1 MENKKTISAKD
12 ILQKLGTVM
21 ALAILC
27 LIFSFALP
35 GKFPTINNIMNI
47 LRQAS
52 INCLIAAGMLCA
64 LITAGIDL
72 SVGSN
77 CVLCTCTIGFMVQKA
92 NNMLQEAQAI
102 IEAGG
107 DLAVAEKLMTGA
119 NILLNPILLVLAGLA
134 VSTFCGFI
142 NGTLLTRL
150 ELPHPFVS
158 TMGMKNVLLG
168 IALLITGG
176 QSIGF
181 TAKGVD
187 GLMALG
193 NGSFFK
199 IASNGLKEKL
209 LFIVPEAFIPE
220 SIVESVRNATVPGT
234 SGPLII
240 NLGNIKADF
249 SGFPLS
255 FLLVILVFII
265 FDIFLRRTALGRQIY
280 CCGGNPEAARL
291 SGIPSKNV
299 LTFVYA
305 LSGFMSGMA
314 GVICVGRLASAN
326 ATGGATYDND
336 AIAACIVGGASF
348 TGGKGTIWG
357 TLIGALLMAVINN
370 GLNLMGAQKDIQYI
384 VIGGV
389 IILAVTLDVFRN
401 KMEAKARK
409 MAAK

>member
-1 MENKKTISAKD
+1 MENKNKTSVKD
-12 ILQKLGTVM
+12 LMQKLGTLM
-21 ALAILC
+21 ALAILF
-27 LIFSFALP
+27 LIFCLVLP
-35 GKFPTINNIMNI
+35 HKFPKVGNLMNI
-47 LRQAS
+47 LKQAS
-52 INCLIAAGMLCA
+52 INCLIASGMLCA

-77 CVLCTCTIGFMVQKA
+77 CALCTCVIGVLVQEFGIV
-92 NNMLQEAQAI
+92 NPVVLI
-102 IEAGG
+102 I
-107 DLAVAEKLMTGA
+107 
-119 NILLNPILLVLAGLA
+119 AGLA
-134 VSTFCGFI
+134 VSTFCGFL

-150 ELPHPFVS
+150 DLPHPFVS

-168 IALLITGG
+168 VALVITGSK
-176 QSIGF
+176 SIGF
-181 TAKGVD
+181 TNKGVD
-187 GLMALG
+187 GLMWIGGGSVGVIRDALG
-193 NGSFFK
+193 RVTFPGIPFSF
-199 IASNGLKEKL
+199 I
-209 LFIVPEAFIPE
+209 
-220 SIVESVRNATVPGT
+220 
-234 SGPLII
+234 
-240 NLGNIKADF
+240 
-249 SGFPLS
+249 
-255 FLLVILVFII
+255 LVIAVYII
-265 FDIFLRRTALGRQIY
+265 FDIFLRKTALGRQIY

-305 LSGFMSGMA
+305 LSGFMAGMA
-314 GVICVGRLASAN
+314 GVICVGRLATAN

-389 IILAVTLDVFRN
+389 IIMAVTLDVFRN